1 MHPARKGDE
10 VASDVTQDAAGAL
23 LRAAGIHKW
32 FGGLHALDGVSFEIR
47 DGDVIGLVGDNGA
60 GKSTLVKILSG
71 VHPPSEGQ
79 LYVRDKP
86 VTLSTPN
93 DAQKLGI
100 ETLYQDLALIG
111 SFTVAQNFFL
121 GREEV
126 VSGGLSPL
134 HILRKRAMAAD
145 AARALAELNIKIP
158 GLKATKVSRMSGGQR
173 QAVAIARGAFWSRSL
188 LLLDEPTAALG
199 VQESRQVLELILRM
213 RERRLAMVVITHNLE
228 HLWSICTRVVVM
240 RRGRKVADLQRE
252 QTNPQEVV
260 GYITGAVAEQ
270 GLYA

>member
-1 MHPARKGDE
+1 MTNELAPDSTGM
-10 VASDVTQDAAGAL
+10 L
-23 LRAAGIHKW
+23 LRADRIHKW
-32 FGGLHALDGVSFEIR
+32 FGGLHALDDVSFEICE
-47 DGDVIGLVGDNGA
+47 GEVIGLVGDNGA

-71 VHPPSEGQ
+71 VHLPSEGQ
-79 LYVRDKP
+79 LYVRSKP
-86 VTLSTPN
+86 VTLSMPN

-100 ETLYQDLALIG
+100 ETVYQDLALIG
-111 SFTVAQNFFL
+111 SFTVSQNFFL
-121 GREEV
+121 AREDV
-126 VSGGLSPL
+126 IRGAFSPL
-134 HILRKRAMAAD
+134 HIMRKRAMAKD
-145 AARALAELNIKIP
+145 AGQALAELNVTIP
-158 GLKATKVSRMSGGQR
+158 GVRSTKVSRMSGGQR
-173 QAVAIARGAFWSRSL
+173 QAVAIARGAFWSRNL

-213 RERRLAMVVITHNLE
+213 RERGLAMVVVTHNLE

-240 RRGRKVADLQRE
+240 RRGRKVADLERD